1 VEIALENMRVDL
13 STTTAENESLN
24 TNVAELHTQL
34 NDLLQQQLQVLI
46 YNSRLKH
53 HQCSSMSL
61 NEVNSNS
68 NRAELYT

>member
-1 VEIALENMRVDL
+1 MKTFNDFFAIRVEIALENMRVDL

-46 YNSRLKH
+46 YNTRLEH
-53 HQCSSMSL
+53 HHC
-61 NEVNSNS
+61 
-68 NRAELYT
+68 